1 MPQIKSLCVYCGSSQ
16 PKNSQ
21 HHDGA
26 ARLGKLLAENQV
38 DLVYGG
44 ARVGLMGLVADAALA
59 HDGKVIGIIPEHL
72 QKYEVGHS
80 GVTKLHIVENMH
92 VRKMMM
98 FDYSDAFAVLPGGY
112 GTLDEMFEMLTWR
125 QLRMHDK
132 PLVLV
137 DIDNYW
143 APLRGLIDHI
153 INEGYARPETLNL
166 MAVVQSADDVL
177 PAILAMPEPHYKAE
191 TKWM

>member
-1 MPQIKSLCVYCGSSQ
+1 MTKIRSLCVYCGSSQ
-16 PKNSQ
+16 PKNPQ

-26 ARLGKLLAENQV
+26 VQLGKILADNKI

-59 HDGKVIGIIPEHL
+59 HDGRVIGIIPEHL

-98 FDYSDAFAVLPGGY
+98 FDQSDAFAVLPGGY

-125 QLRMHDK
+125 QLKMHDK

-137 DIDNYW
+137 NIDNYW
-143 APLRGLIDHI
+143 DPLLGLIRHI
-153 INEGYARPETLNL
+153 IETGYARPETLNL
-166 MAVVQSADDVL
+166 MAEVKSVDQIL
-177 PAILAMPEPHYKAE
+177 PAIQAMPDPHYMPE